1 MILQELYKPKFTPKL
16 ASTVDSYVLGLA
28 DKAKIAADS
37 VAAQQS
43 DNDLY
48 DELTD
53 RLEKMGWEFHD
64 SGYFSSVFINPRK
77 NYILKVNTIPDKG
90 FNYFVNLIKRYPN
103 KHFPIVS
110 NLRVIKTAEHDY
122 YMYYIEKLY
131 PVQYSVENDI
141 STYCL
146 HHLYKMYNHHPNPYS
161 PDSEYVNNNPD
172 FARALDIVL
181 QYHDKFGIDLPGNN
195 IMQRQDGT
203 VVITD
208 PYC

>member
-77 NYILKVNTIPDKG
+77 NYILKVNTIPDEG

-110 NLRVIKTAEHDY
+110 NLRLIKTAAHDY

-131 PVQYSVENDI
+131 PVQYLVEKDI

-146 HHLYKMYNHHPNPYS
+146 HHAYKRYNHTPNPYS
-161 PDSEYVNNNPD
+161 SDSEYVKNNPD

-181 QYHDKFGIDLPGNN
+181 QYHGKFGIDVPGDN